1 MKLDVF
7 GGFYESQ
14 STVLSSQQLINAYVQ
29 TPQTESPYSEN
40 VIFGTP
46 GIVERANTGTTA
58 VTTANHGSIT
68 MAGLPYFVMGAG
80 GLGDDQEL
88 LSMSAG
94 FGITN
99 RGTLVGFG
107 ESRISLAQNGTQL
120 MALEPGGDGYIW
132 DVGASSFLKITDGDF
147 TGTSPQYVTYI
158 DGYFVCSTAT
168 PNAKRFIISAINDGL
183 TWDALDFG
191 SAEGNP
197 DNIIAPWEFRDR
209 LYIFGAST
217 FETFTNIGGA
227 EFPFAVVK
235 GSLQNVGLSAPFTL
249 VNSPNFMYW
258 LGGPDRGKVSLWRS
272 NGQAPEK
279 ISTPAIDFHIQQF
292 SEEDLGRTYS
302 VYESLG
308 GNSFIGFHF
317 PTGEFVYDE
326 TNGKWHQRITYTAE
340 VPGPHRV
347 ASITEAFGKLFV
359 GDIVDGR
366 IGEIVST
373 VNTEYT
379 ETVLRTLIS
388 APFNMDQ
395 NPFFLPR
402 LDLTMDT
409 SAFTTTTTGDDVI
422 SVALSLDGGTTFG
435 ASDTA
440 TLGPVVDFVRRVGWR
455 RKGKVARSVVFNFV
469 FNLDEPFIIVRLDA
483 KIKPARPVFSVS
495 GDRGVP
501 L

>member
-29 TPQTESPYSEN
+29 TPQTESPYSAN

-46 GIVERANTGTTA
+46 GIVQRALTGTTPE
-58 VTTANHGSIT
+58 TTANHGSIT
-68 MAGLPYFVMGAG
+68 MAGLPYFVMGTG
-80 GLGDDQEL
+80 GGGTQEL
-88 LSMSAG
+88 LSMDAS
-94 FGITN
+94 FGTTV
-99 RGTLVGFG
+99 RGELATFNNDT
-107 ESRISLAQNGTQL
+107 RISLTQNGVQL

-132 DVGASSFLKITDGDF
+132 NIDTATFEKISDTDF
-147 TGTSPQYVTYI
+147 TSTDPQYVTYI

-168 PNAKRFIISAINDGL
+168 PNEKRFIISAINDG
-183 TWDALDFG
+183 TSWNALDFG

-197 DNIIAPWEFRDR
+197 DNIVAPWEFRDR
-209 LYIFGAST
+209 LYIFGFST
-217 FETFTNIGGA
+217 FETFTNIGGS

-249 VNSPNFMYW
+249 VNSPNYMYW
-258 LGGPDRGKVSLWRS
+258 LGGPDKGKVSLWRS
-272 NGQAPEK
+272 NGQTPEK

-292 SEEDLGRTYS
+292 SEEDLGRTYG

-326 TNGKWHQRITYTAE
+326 ANSKWHERITYTTG
-340 VPGPHRV
+340 VPGAHRV

-366 IGEIVST
+366 IGEIVSSA
-373 VNTEYT
+373 NTEYD
-379 ETVLRTLIS
+379 ELILRTLVS
-388 APFNMDQ
+388 APFNLDQ
-395 NPFFLPR
+395 NPFYIPR

-409 SAFTTTTTGDDVI
+409 SAFTNTTEGEDVI
-422 SVALSLDGGTTFG
+422 SVFLSRDGGTTFG
-435 ASDTA
+435 NEDIAK
-440 TLGPVVDFVRRVGWR
+440 LGPEVDFVRRVGWVQ
-455 RKGKVARSVVFNFV
+455 KGKVARSVVFMFEFELDDPFV
-469 FNLDEPFIIVRLDA
+469 IVRLDA
-483 KIKPARPVFSVS
+483 KIKPGRPVFEVS
-495 GDRGVP
+495 AEQGSTG
-501 L
+501 